1 MSVRDLPVATTRA
14 ADHSTAWADLAL
26 GVRLT
31 ISGGWPTWL
40 RCTLTAIGIGL
51 CTTVLLLA
59 ASFGPALDSRQAR
72 TDGLTPHYLVQSPTD
87 TGLPSSTETDDDPA
101 AGRLNITG
109 RFEAHQSEISYR
121 GIPVRGTDVA
131 ALPANPSAI
140 PAPPGVAR
148 APGPGQLVLSPAL
161 ASVLAGS
168 DGAELRRRLTGD
180 VIGSIGPAGLVDP
193 GELRFYR
200 GAQPISGW
208 WADNQLADG
217 WGAGDGPS
225 AYRQPS
231 APYIPVLLTAGTV
244 IVLTPLL
251 IFISLLSRLGGPGR
265 DRRSATIR
273 LLGASSVQL
282 RRISVVETALAAAG
296 GLLLGTLGYA
306 VARQW
311 APSLTIGSG
320 AFFTSDITPLP
331 AAVVALVVI
340 VPLLAITAAWWGS
353 RRIVTD
359 PLGVTRNTQPRPPK
373 AWKGLA
379 LLVFGAVTMAGS
391 MAVGVLA
398 GQREGV
404 ALMSLGV
411 LALLLSV
418 PVLLPWVLGTV
429 VGRLPA
435 TGVAWQLAVRR
446 LQLDSSTP
454 ARVVA
459 GVCVVLA
466 GAIALQP
473 LTTLLSADRT
483 GSSDSGTRPPA
494 YRVHVMDTRNVGELA
509 TVIDVLAAA
518 RGVTAVFG
526 GVPIGGSVGVVNPP
540 LPDGSLDMA
549 GTFGATSP
557 PAPPFPKCRTAVMVR
572 SLPSSSP

>member
-1 MSVRDLPVATTRA
+1 
-14 ADHSTAWADLAL
+14 
-26 GVRLT
+26 
-31 ISGGWPTWL
+31 
-40 RCTLTAIGIGL
+40 
-51 CTTVLLLA
+51 
-59 ASFGPALDSRQAR
+59 
-72 TDGLTPHYLVQSPTD
+72 
-87 TGLPSSTETDDDPA
+87 
-101 AGRLNITG
+101 
-109 RFEAHQSEISYR
+109 
-121 GIPVRGTDVA
+121 
-131 ALPANPSAI
+131 
-140 PAPPGVAR
+140 
-148 APGPGQLVLSPAL
+148 
-161 ASVLAGS
+161 
-168 DGAELRRRLTGD
+168 
-180 VIGSIGPAGLVDP
+180 
-193 GELRFYR
+193 
-200 GAQPISGW
+200 
-208 WADNQLADG
+208 
-217 WGAGDGPS
+217 
-225 AYRQPS
+225 
-231 APYIPVLLTAGTV
+231 VLLTAGTV

-265 DRRSATIR
+265 DRKSATIR

-296 GLLLGTLGYA
+296 GLLLGTLGCA